1 MKFLNK
7 VDNLKLRSNEKKEIE
22 NTMLVAQCVQI
33 AFAVKEPYLVLV
45 LVFSL
50 VLAHAMF
57 I

>member
-22 NTMLVAQCVQI
+22 NTVLVAQCVQI
-33 AFAVKEPYLVLV
+33 AFAVNEPYLVLV